1 MKSSLAPIRIAAITV
16 LLLTLSTYLSAQHPV
31 EKQATD
37 PGGAKVKVRVGK
49 EIFTTRLEPRTL
61 ALPAETE
68 AFQFSIYG
76 DRTGGE
82 PSGLKFLRQ
91 AVKDTNLMDPDF
103 VMTVGDL
110 IQGYNRTDEWMTE
123 MKEFRGIMSDLKM
136 EWFPVAGNHDI
147 YWDFR
152 DSNRP
157 PEHHETNYEKTFGP
171 LWYSFE
177 HKGHGFVVLYTDEGD
192 PKTNEKGFRAARM
205 QNMSPEQLEFLEKA
219 LEKLKDCKSVFCF
232 LHHPRWLGGGY
243 TGSNWPEVHK
253 RFVAAGNVS
262 AVFAGHIH
270 HMTFHGPVDGIEYY
284 SLATT
289 GGHLSLDSP
298 ELGYLHHFNLVTVR
312 PEGFSISAIPVG
324 AVIDPK
330 SFDKAFL
337 DDVNLVRNAR
347 PTLHGDKIKVT
358 MDGAVNQQYSIKFE
372 NPGTYPLELICV
384 PEVPRGWQ
392 AIPDHQHTVI
402 GPGKTDS
409 ASFFFVRS
417 ADASSDSGEGKASS
431 TQTSRW
437 DNQQVPKIMLNV
449 DYLHPKSRV
458 RLPGFS
464 APLEMELADVPDDM
478 FKVDTNSSLQLQ
490 GEVSRNTR
498 RAREVFTTDS
508 ARILDSEIDLPQGAF
523 TLEAWVY
530 AQDTSKTRAV
540 VAKTQSS
547 EYALFLHDGLPQF
560 DVHLDGSYVSPKAD
574 TKVELKTWTHL
585 AGVFDGSQC
594 RLYVDGKQAKSMP
607 ATGDRDLNKLPL
619 FIGADPD
626 GYGNPSREFA
636 GQIDEVRLSQGV
648 RYTEDFVPKRRHQS
662 DAETKLL
669 LNFDRQVGPFA
680 LDASQNRASVI
691 LLGEAAVSSIPS
703 GE

>member
-1 MKSSLAPIRIAAITV
+1 MKSLLDLIRIAAVTV
-16 LLLTLSTYLSAQHPV
+16 LLLTLSSSLNAQEPA
-31 EKQATD
+31 EKPATD
-37 PGGAKVKVRVGK
+37 QPVRIKVGK
-49 EIFTTRLEPRTL
+49 QIFTTRVKPKTL
-61 ALPAETE
+61 ALPSETE

-76 DRTGGE
+76 DRTGGD

-91 AVKDTNLMDPDF
+91 AVKDTNLIDPDF

-123 MKEFRGIMSDLKM
+123 MKEFRGIMADLKM

-152 DSNRP
+152 DHNRP
-157 PEHHETNYEKTFGP
+157 PEHHESNYEKTFGP

-192 PKTNEKGFRAARM
+192 PETNDKGFREARL
-205 QNMSPEQLEFLEKA
+205 QNMSPEQLEFLKKA
-219 LEKLKDCKSVFCF
+219 LEKLKHCKSVFCF

-253 RFVAAGNVS
+253 RLVSAGNVS

-289 GGHLSLDSP
+289 GGHLSMDSP
-298 ELGYLHHFNLVTVR
+298 ELGFLHHFNLVTVR
-312 PEGFSISAIPVG
+312 PDGFSVSAIPVG

-330 SFDKAFL
+330 QFDKAFL
-337 DDVNLVRNAR
+337 DDVNLVRAAR
-347 PTLHGDKIKVT
+347 PSLHGDKIKIK
-358 MDGAVNQQYSIKFE
+358 MDGAVNQKYSVQFE
-372 NPGTYPLELICV
+372 NPGAYPVELIFV
-384 PEVPRGWQ
+384 PDVPQGWQ
-392 AIPDHQHTVI
+392 AIPDHQHTII

-409 ASFFFVRS
+409 ANFFFVR
-417 ADASSDSGEGKASS
+417 ASDTSDDSGETESS
-431 TQTSRW
+431 SASRW
-437 DNQQVPKIMLNV
+437 ENQKVPRIKINAE
-449 DYLHPKSRV
+449 YLHPKSRI

-464 APLEMELADVPDDM
+464 VPLEMELADVPDDI
-478 FKVDTNSSLQLQ
+478 FTKDTNSSLQLRGKQ
-490 GEVSRNTR
+490 SRGTR
-498 RAREVFTTDS
+498 RPREVFTTDS
-508 ARILDSEIDLPQGAF
+508 VRVLNSEIDLPQGSF
-523 TLEAWVY
+523 TVEAWVY
-530 AQDTSKTRAV
+530 AEDTSKSRAV

-585 AGVFDGSQC
+585 AGVFDGSNC
-594 RLYVDGKQAKSMP
+594 RLYVDGKQASSLP
-607 ATGDRDLNKLPL
+607 ASGQRGLNKLPL

-626 GYGNPSREFA
+626 DYGNPTREFA
-636 GQIDEVRLSQGV
+636 GQIDEVRLSQGA

-680 LDASQNRASVI
+680 LDASPNRTSVI
-691 LLGEAAVSSIPS
+691 LLGDAAVLAIPS
-703 GE
+703 GN